1 MKNSEP
7 KKTAGRPRKAT
18 AGTAAAAKSS
28 RTATTGTAKRV
39 KKPEPTEEEIRAKA
53 QEIYNERVSRG
64 EWCSPEDDWHKA
76 VEAIKKKK

>member
-1 MKNSEP
+1 MENSEP
-7 KKTAGRPRKAT
+7 KKTTGRPRKAAT
-18 AGTAAAAKSS
+18 GKAAASKSS
-28 RTATTGTAKRV
+28 RTATTGTVKRV

-64 EWCSPEDDWHKA
+64 EWGSPEDDWHKA